1 MIYSDTLME
10 TEAQGKRE
18 TVSKL
23 QSGVQSGFEPTSAP
37 ESVLLCMT
45 QICALLPLQGS
56 QYRIPQSLCMSKS
69 CKNELRQ

>member
-1 MIYSDTLME
+1 ME

-37 ESVLLCMT
+37 ESVLLAT
-45 QICALLPLQGS
+45 
-56 QYRIPQSLCMSKS
+56 
-69 CKNELRQ
+69 LRCLGNTVAPIG